1 MRELPLFYPILK
13 ASDTMSLFLKVRPP
27 GTLKVLPPKVL
38 GGPQADKALNDIG
51 AQGHIK
57 YSFYRLSYWP
67 LIIIFRSKT
76 PCLDFLEMS

>member
-13 ASDTMSLFLKVRPP
+13 ASDTMSLFLKVRPL

-38 GGPQADKALNDIG
+38 GGPQADKVLNDI
-51 AQGHIK
+51 AQDHIK
-57 YSFYRLSYWP
+57 HSFYRLSYWP